1 MRVATWNVNSVK
13 QRMPRLLPWLD
24 QRKPDVV
31 CLQET
36 KLADDAFRELLSDE
50 LASRG
55 YQAAL
60 HGEPRGNG
68 VATLSRAVAARGR
81 RDMRRGPLVLRLRAQ
96 RPPARLGPLPLQAR
110 LAGRAAGRRR

>member
-36 KLADDAFRELLSDE
+36 KLADDAFRALLSDE

-55 YQAAL
+55 YHVEQADSGEAAL
-60 HGEPRGNG
+60 
-68 VATLSRAVAARGR
+68 
-81 RDMRRGPLVLRLRAQ
+81 
-96 RPPARLGPLPLQAR
+96 AR
-110 LAGRAAGRRR
+110 LADFASVDKMAIRAHSQRTAACRPLSEDG